1 MHQLFRRA
9 VPLADQ
15 HKPVLGGNPPA
26 LHPGSDCVNGA
37 ASQRGNRVRAD
48 SLYDVRVCSHYML
61 MHSASQA
68 VKRLLRKG
76 RKKKMQNAFDKG

>member
-15 HKPVLGGNPPA
+15 HKPVLGGNAPA
-26 LHPGSDCVNGA
+26 LHPGADCVNGT
-37 ASQRGNRVRAD
+37 ASQRGNRVRTN
-48 SLYDVRVCSHYML
+48 SLYDVRMCSHYML
-61 MHSASQA
+61 MHSASKA